1 MCLDAKNVALRSW
14 SFPVEDAVREWY
26 FYIEWLVL
34 SIFSQQLIWRSSG
47 GAWQS
52 HLYCYLTLI
61 KWVHHI
67 AQQSPEN
74 LPDHWHSPNIWTV
87 QVDESEKLLD
97 VKPSFKIARLVWLG
111 FIPGSGFDYGGTITQ
126 CQYSMR
132 PQLDTG
138 ITESWP
144 SQPSPP
150 YPPAA
155 AGQKN

>member
-1 MCLDAKNVALRSW
+1 MIFL
-14 SFPVEDAVREWY
+14 Y
-26 FYIEWLVL
+26 FHMEWLVL

-67 AQQSPEN
+67 APQSPEN
-74 LPDHWHSPNIWTV
+74 PPDHRHSESIWTAR
-87 QVDESEKLLD
+87 VDENVKLSVVRL
-97 VKPSFKIARLVWLG
+97 SFQIASQVRSG
-111 FIPGSGFDYGGTITQ
+111 FLPGSGFDYGGTITQ

-138 ITESWP
+138 ITKSWP
-144 SQPSPP
+144 NQ
-150 YPPAA
+150 PAA
-155 AGQKN
+155 AHWTKEEKNIVDNFWVHFRLNTLQLIVS